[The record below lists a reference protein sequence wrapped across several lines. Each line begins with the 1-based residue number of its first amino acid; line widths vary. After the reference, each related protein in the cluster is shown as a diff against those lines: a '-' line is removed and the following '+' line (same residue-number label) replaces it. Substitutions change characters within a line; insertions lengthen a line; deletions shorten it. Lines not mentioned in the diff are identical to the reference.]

1 MCTGSDG
8 KRAVSHTYYFFVAV
22 GKPARHFSLYTA
34 HLYSILV
41 CIRRATVV
49 GMSPYAIG
57 VEPCLTM
64 LWCATAHSVGVN

>member
-1 MCTGSDG
+1 MFAGPDG
-8 KRAVSHTYYFFVAV
+8 KRAVSHTYYFFVAA
-22 GKPARHFSLYTA
+22 GKPVRYFYLYTA
-34 HLYSILV
+34 HLYSILA

-49 GMSPYAIG
+49 VMSPYSIG